1 MLWDKARADLG
12 AKSAARYPKVSK
24 TMTFSNP
31 ASPDMCSTAPI
42 PVVPARNGRTTP
54 LRRTSCTSYSTGS
67 ALPPPLTIYPAGFCE
82 RGIQAKMNEALF
94 LGLTDPKPLT

>member
-1 MLWDKARADLG
+1 MLWDKALADLG

-31 ASPDMCSTAPI
+31 ASPDMCRTAPI
-42 PVVPARNGRTTP
+42 SLAPARNGRNTP
-54 LRRTSCTSYSTGS
+54 LRRTSCTSYSTAP
-67 ALPPPLTIYPAGFCE
+67 ALPPPLTIHPACFCE
-82 RGIQAKMNEALF
+82 RGIQAKMDEALF